1 MLALVVQSSKGANSF
16 RNSSLSRRELP
27 TMSWHCSESPVVSV
41 ASKSVITITSFAV
54 RSAMAA
60 RFLSQWKGAE
70 GDQSQTCRRA
80 RSTRSAVMAAM
91 APITPASKLE
101 GAIIMAAWTARA
113 TESAVLASYCT
124 FRDSHRRYR
133 GQYAY
138 LTRLHASTASSRSK

>member
-91 APITPASKLE
+91 APRTPASKLE
-101 GAIIMAAWTARA
+101 GAIIMAAIALAAHKDWLHRLRGWLDVHDTTRQ
-113 TESAVLASYCT
+113 TESAVLAS
-124 FRDSHRRYR
+124 
-133 GQYAY
+133 
-138 LTRLHASTASSRSK
+138 

>member
-101 GAIIMAAWTARA
+101 GAIIIAAIALVAHKDWRHHD
-113 TESAVLASYCT
+113 VDDGHGG
-124 FRDSHRRYR
+124 R
-133 GQYAY
+133 
-138 LTRLHASTASSRSK
+138 

>member
-1 MLALVVQSSKGANSF
+1 
-16 RNSSLSRRELP
+16 
-27 TMSWHCSESPVVSV
+27 MSWHCSESPVVSV

-101 GAIIMAAWTARA
+101 GAIIMAAIALAAHKDWLHRLRVWLPLDVTMCTTRDGRQ
-113 TESAVLASYCT
+113 SAVLASY
-124 FRDSHRRYR
+124 FRKGAQKKSRSICLSYPTVRIYC
-133 GQYAY
+133 
-138 LTRLHASTASSRSK
+138 SSRSK

>member
-101 GAIIMAAWTARA
+101 GAIIMAAIALAAHKDWLHRLRVALDDDVPTR
-113 TESAVLASYCT
+113 SAVLASC
-124 FRDSHRRYR
+124 FMSCD
-133 GQYAY
+133 
-138 LTRLHASTASSRSK
+138 L